1 MMLAERF
8 KSEIVPALMKELGYK
23 NPMQVPRVHKVV
35 VNMGVGEKDDPKV
48 MDGCVANLA
57 KMTGQRPVVTR
68 AKRSISDFRLV
79 AGDPIGCK
87 VTLRGQRAHVF
98 LEKLFRLVLPATR
111 DFRGLSADSFDGRG
125 NFTFGLKEQLTFPEI
140 TYNEVVKVQGMDIT
154 IVTDAKND
162 REGYSLLQAMGC
174 PFKKD

>member
-8 KSEIVPALMKELGYK
+8 KVELVPALMKQMGYV
-23 NPMQVPRVHKVV
+23 NPMQVPRIQKIV
-35 VNMGVGEKDDPKV
+35 VNMGVGDKDDPKV
-48 MDGCVANLA
+48 MDSCLANLA

-68 AKRSISDFRLV
+68 AKHSISDFKLV

-87 VTLRGQRAHVF
+87 VTLRGKRAYAF
-98 LEKLFRLVLPATR
+98 LEKLFRLVLPGTR

-125 NFTFGLKEQLTFPEI
+125 NYTFGLKEQLTFPEI

-162 REGYSLLQAMGC
+162 REGYSLLLAMGC